1 MELRQLWKIVLRWWW
16 LIVLPPLVVGA
27 YGLATYRPPATVYA
41 TSLRFTAGQ
50 PAALAASPNYDP
62 NYYRWLTSEYIV
74 NALKEWVRTGKFAEA
89 VSIELTKKGVNLP
102 AGAVAGALAAD
113 NARSLL
119 VVYVT
124 WGNPDQ
130 LSALADSV
138 TAVLREQNAAVFPQL
153 GGLAAEVVSLDTG
166 GIGPVPPSLRARLDL
181 PLKVGLG
188 LVTGVALALV
198 AHYLD
203 PFVRD
208 KDELEAMGWIVMAEI
223 PKGRR

>member
-1 MELRQLWKIVLRWWW
+1 MELRQLWKIGLRWWW
-16 LIVLPPLVVGA
+16 LIVLPALVVGV
-27 YGLATYRPPATVYA
+27 YGLATYHPPATAYT

-74 NALKEWVRTGKFAEA
+74 NALKEWVRTGTFAEA
-89 VSIELTKKGVNLP
+89 VSAKLAEKGVSLP

-119 VVYVT
+119 VVYIT

-130 LSALADSV
+130 LPTLAEAV
-138 TAVLREQNAAVFPQL
+138 TTVLREQNASVFPQL
-153 GGLAAEVVSLDTG
+153 GKLAAEVVPLDTG
-166 GIGPVPPSLRARLDL
+166 GIVPVPPSLRARFDL
-181 PLKVGLG
+181 LLKVGLG
-188 LVTGVALALV
+188 LVVGVALAFV
-198 AHYLD
+198 AHYFD
-203 PFVRD
+203 PFVRG
-208 KDELEAMGWIVMAEI
+208 KEELEAMGWIVIAEI